1 MKKSEI
7 LRRFGI
13 EADECEITPIG
24 NGHINDTFR
33 AVDRRDGSAYIL
45 QRINHN
51 VFRDIDLL
59 QQNIEKV
66 TTHIRAKLT
75 QRHEKD
81 IDRKVLTLVKL
92 QGSERTYLRDG
103 ENYWRVTLL
112 IPDAE
117 TRESVT
123 PENARHAGV
132 AFGRFQ
138 QMLSDMEG
146 ELGESIPDFHNMEL
160 RLRQLDEAVASDPA
174 GRLDSVRD
182 LVAELDK
189 RREHACL
196 AERLYREGRL
206 PKRVCHCDTKIN
218 NMLFDADGR
227 VLCVIDLDTV
237 MPSFIFSDFG
247 DFLRTAANTG
257 DEDERDLSRVDFDMD
272 IYRAFREGYLESAGS
287 FLTETE
293 IEHLPY
299 AAERFAYMQTV
310 RFLTDYL
317 NGDTYYRTAYPDHNL
332 IRARAQFKLL
342 RAIEEKLTGE

>member
-138 QMLSDMEG
+138 EMLSDMEG

-206 PKRVCHCDTKIN
+206 PKRVCHCDTKNN